1 MGLPIISVK
10 KETFDNFHSFL
21 KPLGVDK
28 NDLTPMK
35 VVHIDHENDIAIL
48 VPMVPMKMKPINYV
62 VNDSLNILGLSV
74 VYAGYPSDLD
84 KSVFHGSVSS
94 QTSQDFLMQS
104 FALPGS
110 SGSVVFDNK
119 GRVVGVLSA
128 VKLGFY
134 EFSVMPQLHP
144 GLVQVKRLRS
154 YSRRRIEEIIVQWQN
169 SN

>member
-1 MGLPIISVK
+1 
-10 KETFDNFHSFL
+10 
-21 KPLGVDK
+21 
-28 NDLTPMK
+28 
-35 VVHIDHENDIAIL
+35 
-48 VPMVPMKMKPINYV
+48 
-62 VNDSLNILGLSV
+62 
-74 VYAGYPSDLD
+74 
-84 KSVFHGSVSS
+84 
-94 QTSQDFLMQS
+94 MQS